1 MYLASADWMDR
12 NFFRRI
18 EICFPVR
25 DKKLK
30 KRVFEEGLQI
40 YLQDN
45 TQAWQMN
52 EDGHYQIK
60 PARRVVKH
68 CAQLTLLQELAD

>member
-1 MYLASADWMDR
+1 
-12 NFFRRI
+12 
-18 EICFPVR
+18 VR

-30 KRVFEEGLQI
+30 KRVFEEGLQM

-45 TQAWQMN
+45 TQAWQMH

-60 PARRVVKH
+60 PMRRAAKR
-68 CAQLTLLQELAD
+68 CAQETLLKDLAD